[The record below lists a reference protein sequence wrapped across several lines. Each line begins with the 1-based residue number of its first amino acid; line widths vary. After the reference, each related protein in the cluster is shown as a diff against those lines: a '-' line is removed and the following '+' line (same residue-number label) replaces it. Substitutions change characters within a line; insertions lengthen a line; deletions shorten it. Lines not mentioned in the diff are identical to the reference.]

1 MQTFVL
7 DVMFAVCKLKPSTEH
22 ALLWGM
28 KMADSESDP
37 FAAGQTV
44 YDRSGAKYEC
54 VEHLSHGRVLVRPI
68 LTVTTYEGDEEEVAA
83 EAVEMRGIAQLSAKK
98 PVQSIDAEVADAAAR
113 LAEIKRQIRDAE
125 SDLRGQEKTILTRV
139 EKLKA
144 FNGLERVEEFLDGK
158 ITHFVIRKSY
168 YNEIEVKTFEELALG
183 KYDNGRLDGT
193 VKLLCLFGKTD
204 SYHAKKPSVEWRLNH
219 YYDGSGSWTTC
230 QPATSEE
237 EAKAIA
243 TQWVETDFAT
253 YLALPEAEKK
263 PWTMDGSAKSARTL
277 GITIPE
283 EIAKGLAD
291 HKAEALRKNVETAEA
306 ALAKA
311 NAALAASHPQQEM
324 ADGR

>member
-1 MQTFVL
+1 M
-7 DVMFAVCKLKPSTEH
+7 ASTATQIEV
-22 ALLWGM
+22 
-28 KMADSESDP
+28 
-37 FAAGQTV
+37 GQAV
-44 YDRSGAKYEC
+44 YDRSGLKYEF
-54 VEHLSHGRVLVRPI
+54 VEQLSNGRALVRPI
-68 LTVTTYEGDEEEVAA
+68 LTVMTYEGDEGEAPA
-83 EAVEMRGIAQLSAKK
+83 DAVEMMSIAQISTEK
-98 PVQSIDAEVADAAAR
+98 PIQSIDAEVAAAAAR

-125 SDLRGQEKTILTRV
+125 IDLRGQEKTILTRV

-183 KYDNGRLDGT
+183 KHDNGRLDGT

-243 TQWVETDFAT
+243 TQWVEADFAA
-253 YLALPEAEKK
+253 YLALPETEKK
-263 PWTMDGSAKSARTL
+263 PWTMDGSAKSARAL
-277 GITIPE
+277 GIAVPE

-291 HKAEALRKNVETAEA
+291 HKTEALRKNVETAEA

-311 NAALAASHPQQEM
+311 RDALLAAAS
-324 ADGR
+324 